1 MKKNKLFLL
10 LLICSLAGS
19 VSATIHT
26 IQAGSYYYNP
36 ASLTINVGDTV
47 EWINDGGF
55 HDVNADIDSQTG
67 LSFNNPVSF
76 QSSATN
82 TVGAVIYTQIFTVQG
97 TYNYDC
103 SIGSHAAAG
112 MTGVIIVNSLAFGCT
127 DSLAC
132 NFDPL
137 ANTDDSSCVYS
148 APIFGSF
155 GSTTASTP
163 VVGDTVFYFIDAQT
177 FVMPINAEIHFRIIC
192 DTNNIDTVIWDYNSV
207 VNNTMLYDTD
217 NNPNTNDV
225 LSIVFPY
232 VFNNTSCGC
241 VWSNGN
247 QLIYD
252 QYRVWPLYVSYCDT
266 INLTLGQTQQVA
278 LLSGPFYGCL
288 DFLATNYDPLATCD
302 NGMCTYPLPP
312 AENLF
317 FSEYAEGSSNNKYFE
332 IYNPTSD
339 TIDLTNYA
347 FARVSNSPT
356 TTGIYEYWVD
366 FDSAAIILPN
376 DVYVVVHPSSD
387 SLLLAEADMDYGSLS
402 NGDDGFALVYG
413 NNPGS
418 PMSPSNGGYQILDWI
433 GDWNG
438 DPGSGWDVAG
448 VNNAT
453 QNHTLVRKCPISQGD
468 TSWTNAAGTDPI
480 NSQWIVLAN
489 NDWTNI
495 GFHNTCVCDSSTNSY
510 TSITDTIC
518 NGLSIVVG
526 NSIYDSTG
534 VYSDTLLAFNGCDS
548 IITTNLFVLS
558 TSASNIINNVTIC
571 DGDSVV
577 VGSNVYYI
585 AGTYTDILVNSAG
598 CDSIITTNLVVQTPT
613 YQDITICD
621 GDSIIVG
628 NSVYNSTGSYT
639 DTIQSSIGCDS
650 IVHTNLIIYSQFN
663 SIFGGIPNNTVGGG
677 SFYSGQQSLELSC
690 YMPSELVSAVIYSAD
705 TTLTTFEIRDN
716 NGNVLDS
723 VTANIIPG
731 GHRIYFNYNMAAGSD
746 YELGVN
752 GGSNDL
758 FRNNSGVSYPYN
770 FGSLAA
776 ITSSSAGGNY
786 YYFFYDIE
794 VKQTSQPTNYSICDG
809 DSISVAGN
817 VYSTTGFYTDSLI
830 TSIGCDSL
838 VFTNLVVYPNASLTN
853 NQTICNGETYSVGSN
868 IYDSTGIYSDTLSTA
883 YGCDSIITTIL
894 IVDSISGGSSFNN
907 QTICLGD
914 SISVGTSTYYTSGT
928 YSDTLTSLN
937 GCDSVVTTSVYIF
950 TVGGVNQQTIC
961 IGDSITVGNNSY
973 YHSGVYSDT
982 LATSNVCDSVV
993 TTYLNVIT
1001 ANYNAISGGLLD
1013 TTSSPGEFSN
1023 YNGSLILDANVMSL
1037 LKSATVYSEDTNS
1050 VTFELR
1056 DNNGVVLQDITYT
1069 VYPGAQ
1075 SLIFNFIIPVG
1086 TDFELGINGGNSGL
1100 YRNNAGSGN
1109 SIAYPFNIGSV
1120 NITSS
1125 NAGNQYYYFYYDIE
1139 IMPFG
1144 SYTEQFIC
1152 EGDSVIVGTNVYHT
1166 PGIYL
1171 DAFLASNSCDSL
1183 VYTNLNFYQSP
1194 QLTIE
1199 SVPNPPEICL
1209 GDTIILE
1216 ASPGFVSYLWTDLTT
1231 VFGQSYILFD
1241 SPNDDQWYM
1250 VIAEDSNGCVSRED
1264 INVDVDTCA
1273 TSINDELITNISVY
1287 PNPSSG
1293 IFTLELNNI
1302 IEKNTILTIVNSV
1315 GKVIWSEKLEI
1326 GDITKN
1332 INLSEYSKGI
1342 YFLEIETE
1350 NRILNKKLVLK

>member
-1 MKKNKLFLL
+1 MKLRLHSLSILLFAFFT
-10 LLICSLAGS
+10 SFS
-19 VSATIHT
+19 QV
-26 IQAGSYYYNP
+26 Q
-36 ASLTINVGDTV
+36 TINT
-47 EWINDGGF
+47 
-55 HDVNADIDSQTG
+55 
-67 LSFNNPVSF
+67 
-76 QSSATN
+76 
-82 TVGAVIYTQIFTVQG
+82 
-97 TYNYDC
+97 
-103 SIGSHAAAG
+103 AG
-112 MTGVIIVNSLAFGCT
+112 MTFDPDTVTINLGDTIEFGSLAYHNAVEVDESTWSANDTTYNGGFYFALGSPGGYFIADSAKTYYYVCQPHADSGMKGVIIVNSVATYGCT
-127 DSLAC
+127 DS
-132 NFDPL
+132 
-137 ANTDDSSCVYS
+137 T
-148 APIFGSF
+148 
-155 GSTTASTP
+155 
-163 VVGDTVFYFIDAQT
+163 
-177 FVMPINAEIHFRIIC
+177 
-192 DTNNIDTVIWDYNSV
+192 
-207 VNNTMLYDTD
+207 
-217 NNPNTNDV
+217 
-225 LSIVFPY
+225 
-232 VFNNTSCGC
+232 
-241 VWSNGN
+241 
-247 QLIYD
+247 
-252 QYRVWPLYVSYCDT
+252 
-266 INLTLGQTQQVA
+266 
-278 LLSGPFYGCL
+278 
-288 DFLATNYDPLATCD
+288 ATNYNLLATIDDGSCI
-302 NGMCTYPLPP
+302 YPLPP
-312 AENLF
+312 AQNLF

-339 TIDLTNYA
+339 TVDLTNYA
-347 FARVSNSPT
+347 FARVNSSST
-356 TTGIYEYWVD
+356 NYNGVYEFWVD
-366 FDSAAIILPN
+366 FDTGAVVLPH
-376 DVYVVVHPSSD
+376 DVYIVVHPSAD
-387 SLLLAEADMDYGSLS
+387 PFIIAEADMDYGSLS
-402 NGDDGFALVYG
+402 NGDDGMALVYG
-413 NNPGS
+413 TEPTIPVG
-418 PMSPSNGGYQILDWI
+418 PIAGGYVILDWI
-433 GDWNG
+433 GDWDA
-438 DPGSGWDVAG
+438 DPGQGWDVAG
-448 VNNAT
+448 VGAAT
-453 QNHTLVRKCPISQGD
+453 RNHTLVRKCPISQGD
-468 TSWTNAAGTDPI
+468 TSWTNAAGTDPV
-480 NSQWIVLAN
+480 NSQWIVLSQ

-495 GFHNTCVCDSSTNSY
+495 GFHNTCVCDSTTNSY

-518 NGLSIVVG
+518 NGLFITVG
-526 NSIYDSTG
+526 NNTYDSTG

-548 IITTNLFVLS
+548 IITTNLTVLS
-558 TSASNIINNVTIC
+558 VSASNVTNNLTIC
-571 DGDSVV
+571 DGDSVA

-639 DTIQSSIGCDS
+639 DTLQSSIGCDS

-853 NQTICNGETYSVGSN
+853 NQTICSGETYSVGSN
-868 IYDSTGIYSDTLSTA
+868 IYDSTGIYSDTLSTI

-914 SISVGTSTYYTSGT
+914 SVSVGTSTYYTSGT

-950 TVGGVNQQTIC
+950 TVVGVNQQTIC
-961 IGDSITVGNNSY
+961 IGDSITVGNNTY

-1037 LKSATVYSEDTNS
+1037 FKSATVYSEDTNS

-1075 SLIFNFIIPVG
+1075 SLIFNFIIPAG

-1109 SIAYPFNIGSV
+1109 SLAYPFNIGSV

-1152 EGDSVIVGTNVYHT
+1152 EGDSVVVGGNIYDT

-1216 ASPGFVSYLWTDLTT
+1216 ASPGFVSYLWTDDLTI

-1250 VIAEDSNGCVSRED
+1250 LIAEDSNGCVSRED
-1264 INVDVDTCA
+1264 INVYVDTCA

-1326 GDITKN
+1326 GERTKD
-1332 INLSEYSKGI
+1332 INLSEFSKGI